1 MISHKICLAMK
12 DIKKKITIEV
22 YPVNKIVV
30 KIRKNYIHVESEA
43 NRINLIISS
52 QVLLEQS

>member
-22 YPVNKIVV
+22 YLVHKIDM
-30 KIRKNYIHVESEA
+30 KIRKDYIHVESEA
-43 NRINLIISS
+43 KRINLIISS
-52 QVLLEQS
+52 QV